1 MHSARPRHVAI
12 IMDGNGR
19 WATAQ
24 KLPRIEGHR
33 RGADSVRDVVRAAR
47 QMGLEALT
55 LYAFSSQ
62 NWARPPEEVKS
73 LMELLRD
80 YLVGERDE
88 IMENGIRLV
97 AIGNIGRLPE
107 FVRQPLDEVCG
118 QKRYVLPPF
127 PQRRDSNLDQV
138 QPVVEIV
145 AEAALAHFLLQVLV
159 CGRNHARVHPDFLVP
174 AYTVE
179 AAFLQHPQQ
188 IRLQLG

>member
-80 YLVGERDE
+80 YLIGERDE
-88 IMENGIRLV
+88 IMENGIRLC
-97 AIGNIGRLPE
+97 AI
-107 FVRQPLDEVCG
+107 VR
-118 QKRYVLPPF
+118 VLPC
-127 PQRRDSNLDQV
+127 
-138 QPVVEIV
+138 
-145 AEAALAHFLLQVLV
+145 AERI
-159 CGRNHARVHPDFLVP
+159 GVP
-174 AYTVE
+174 
-179 AAFLQHPQQ
+179 
-188 IRLQLG
+188 